1 MLNVFNVDQALKSNA
16 TIGFHTQYIYYVNI
30 TLINQGSQPF
40 DTKVPFFISY
50 ISIIV
55 NSP

>member
-1 MLNVFNVDQALKSNA
+1 MFFNANQALKSNA
-16 TIGFHTQYIYYVNI
+16 TIGFHTQCIYYANM
-30 TLINQGSQPF
+30 TLINQGSQQF